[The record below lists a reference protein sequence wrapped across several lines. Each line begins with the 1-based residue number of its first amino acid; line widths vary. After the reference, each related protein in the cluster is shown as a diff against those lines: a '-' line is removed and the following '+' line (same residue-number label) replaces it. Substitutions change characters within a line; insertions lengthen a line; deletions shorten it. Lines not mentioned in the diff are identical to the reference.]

1 MESNGLGSVSMLGH
15 LRAILWLLVLTL
27 AICSL
32 LYPLVLFGIGQAVF
46 RDQAE
51 GSLIKGPDGK
61 ALGSRLIAQNF
72 TGDQY
77 FQPRP
82 SAVSYNAA
90 ASGATNWGANNYL
103 LRDRVARILG
113 PIVKYG
119 KDAQRHGNKPRTLV
133 GPDIEKWFQQNQYQ
147 GKSGILAQWANMHS
161 GLAEVWIKST
171 ADAVKGQWKKGDTEP
186 EQADAFLSQ
195 WAEDLPE
202 LHKIWLASD
211 AHADWKKQNPDKTP
225 TTADLGGGFFE
236 IFSKTYPGEWPT
248 LEENET
254 KAKEK
259 RKKLKRVKESSEIQS
274 VFFDMWRQDHPNAD
288 LELVPADMVMASA
301 SGLDPHITMKNA
313 LYQLERVAGKWA
325 ETAKR
330 DPVQVRKEIETI
342 LRTKTESPLGGLVG
356 EDLINVLEINLALRM
371 KYET

>member
-1 MESNGLGSVSMLGH
+1 MLGH
-15 LRAILWLLVLTL
+15 LRASLWLLVLTL
-27 AICSL
+27 AICSV

-51 GSLIKGPDGK
+51 GSLINGPDGK
-61 ALGSRLIAQNF
+61 PVGSRLIAQNF
-72 TGDQY
+72 IGDQF

-119 KDAQRHGNKPRTLV
+119 KEAHKHGNKPGTLV

-147 GKSGILAQWANMHS
+147 GKPGILAQWASLHS
-161 GLAEVWIKST
+161 GLADAWIKNT
-171 ADAVKGQWKKGDTEP
+171 ADAVKGQWKKGDKEP

-195 WAEDLPE
+195 WAVDLPE
-202 LHKIWLASD
+202 LHKSWLASE
-211 AHADWKKQNPDKTP
+211 AYAEWKKQNPEKAP
-225 TTADLGGGFFE
+225 TTADLGGGFFV

-248 LEENET
+248 LEEYET
-254 KAKEK
+254 KDKEK
-259 RKKLKRVKESSEIQS
+259 RKKFIRVKESSEIQS
-274 VFFDMWRQDHPNAD
+274 VFFDMWRQDHPNTD

-301 SGLDPHITMKNA
+301 SGLDPHITLKNA
-313 LYQLERVAGKWA
+313 FYQLDRVAAKWA
-325 ETAKR
+325 ETSKR
-330 DPVQVRKEIETI
+330 DLVQVRKEIENL
-342 LRTKTESPLGGLVG
+342 LRANTESPLGGLAG
-356 EDLINVLEINLALRM
+356 EDLINVLEINLAMRK
-371 KYET
+371 KYDK